1 MRGIKPLNIE
11 RTNKMNQLCVP
22 IPAASDTQQILDEVF
37 SMCRIPWIYDFIFYG
52 DPAADISMLL
62 APVQKRHGLAAR
74 IFVNATET
82 SSKYA
87 HTFDF
92 NKELVFYSLPAFS
105 VGPITAGFCVEQPV
119 TRTTI
124 VPVHHKSNKDRK
136 DNDIIGDGSFDN
148 NDASHDL
155 HANSKP
161 AVSIQQLETSV
172 ESQIVAPPTTRTT
185 STATPTTKTATGGRK
200 KSSTNHV
207 RGQQQ
212 QQHPRRHYDD
222 QTKSSSSPS
231 SSSSSSDMLQCIR
244 FVRHDDNGVF
254 FHVAENHLTGVTQ
267 VDCLTLHSSTR
278 LKRVRMKFDLH
289 SLRSVLRTPRGI
301 LHPPDIASSLI
312 YLNVSHER
320 RLCPV
325 CEGRIASTECD
336 CILPLQRPAHPLDFR
351 FEASNMR
358 LYTGFYQGATV
369 VRLCSAGHCVIN
381 ATLQSGSVIQ
391 GEMNHSLVDKL
402 HRLAVRDRISRL
414 KQNIPKHHDLSVSS
428 LINEAQ
434 QIVNNL
440 EQHARTYDRESQQQQ
455 KNRKREKIT
464 QLDVFDDCELDE
476 DILADNDDVEVD
488 ACLVD
493 QPHATTKRRGT
504 TSTGPATHQ
513 ELQETHPEELPLISA
528 STTDVPGAIASVLP
542 STSQHKSSFRL
553 NLHSSVSVPSSSLPN
568 PKSSSSSQS
577 PLLRSPSSLS
587 LHLRRP
593 YLPPALAL
601 SEGPEPDNVNDNDT
615 PGTTCA
621 DKLPAL
627 NVENAAVDVGA
638 AAANG
643 RLVALTGQERDRDSA
658 EVASIDLDDVDGL
671 MDAKEVLGE
680 MDKEDM
686 INHEG
691 HDSTQAAA
699 LHVSSVSGND
709 NDTKDITFLSFLG
722 IATGEEHSQSRRG
735 SFVTATAT
743 PKRVRKQLQDNH
755 IGNSDN
761 KNSNLASSPLTAEH
775 DVGIGVGIFNGL
787 NDDEYEQ
794 GHDLDDVDVDVD
806 VDVIG
811 DGDGDGDYDIT
822 SIPAGGGAYQYKK
835 PTNTQAG
842 QDEEEEEQ
850 QEQQQEQQQQRKRK
864 RNGYEGLTEEEKMEI
879 RKKRNREAAARSNLK
894 RKLRNESVR
903 RDLASLTQKAVR
915 LRVKEMMLRDEN
927 TRLRNALKAANIQSN
942 PCNNNKRIT
951 PYG

>member
-1 MRGIKPLNIE
+1 
-11 RTNKMNQLCVP
+11 
-22 IPAASDTQQILDEVF
+22 
-37 SMCRIPWIYDFIFYG
+37 MCRIPWIYDFIFYG

-124 VPVHHKSNKDRK
+124 VPVHHKSNQNRK
-136 DNDIIGDGSFDN
+136 GNDVTSDGSFDD

-161 AVSIQQLETSV
+161 AISIQRL
-172 ESQIVAPPTTRTT
+172 ESQAQSRITAPPTTTTT
-185 STATPTTKTATGGRK
+185 STATPTTKTAAGSRK
-200 KSSTNHV
+200 KSTSNHI

-212 QQHPRRHYDD
+212 QQPARRHYNDD
-222 QTKSSSSPS
+222 HTDSTKSSSSPS

-289 SLRSVLRTPRGI
+289 SLRSVLRTPGGI

-336 CILPLQRPAHPLDFR
+336 CALPLQRPAHPLDFR

-434 QIVNNL
+434 KIVNNL
-440 EQHARTYDRESQQQQ
+440 EQHARTYDRKSQQQQQ
-455 KNRKREKIT
+455 KNRKREKIA
-464 QLDVFDDCELDE
+464 QLDVFDDCEFDE
-476 DILADNDDVEVD
+476 DILADDGDIEVD

-513 ELQETHPEELPLISA
+513 ELQKMHPEELPLISA
-528 STTDVPGAIASVLP
+528 TNSEVAIASVLP

-553 NLHSSVSVPSSSLPN
+553 NLHSSISVPSNSLTN
-568 PKSSSSSQS
+568 PKSSSTSQS
-577 PLLRSPSSLS
+577 PLLCSSSSLS

-593 YLPPALAL
+593 HGPPALPL
-601 SEGPEPDNVNDNDT
+601 SEDPELGNVNNNDT
-615 PGTTCA
+615 PGTTCG
-621 DKLPAL
+621 DELPAL
-627 NVENAAVDVGA
+627 NVENAIVDVSA
-638 AAANG
+638 AAANR
-643 RLVALTGQERDRDSA
+643 RLVSLTEQERDRDSA
-658 EVASIDLDDVDGL
+658 EVASVDLDDVDGL

-686 INHEG
+686 INDEG
-691 HDSTQAAA
+691 HDSTEVAA
-699 LHVSSVSGND
+699 LHASSVLGND
-709 NDTKDITFLSFLG
+709 NDTKDITFASFIG

-735 SFVTATAT
+735 SFVTKAPT
-743 PKRVRKQLQDNH
+743 PKRVRKQLQDNS
-755 IGNSDN
+755 IGNSGN
-761 KNSNLASSPLTAEH
+761 KNINLASSPLTAEH
-775 DVGIGVGIFNGL
+775 DVGIGDGIFNGL
-787 NDDEYEQ
+787 NEHEHEQ

-811 DGDGDGDYDIT
+811 DGDGDCDIT
-822 SIPAGGGAYQYKK
+822 SIPVGCGAYQYRR
-835 PTNTQAG
+835 PVNTEAG
-842 QDEEEEEQ
+842 QEEEE
-850 QEQQQEQQQQRKRK
+850 EQQQEQQQQRKRK

-942 PCNNNKRIT
+942 SCNNNKRIT